1 MPKIGNVSD
10 FKVNQFNASVMSIV
24 SSLFQFF
31 QSDSTS
37 LPVKVINKPTISNSL
52 TGPATITT
60 LAKKM
65 VVRSPPQLTSFTT
78 AKFNKTN
85 IGSSI
90 ATKSE
95 TTDSKMVQ
103 IPMTEYLELVKQVNQ
118 VKELK
123 DRLARLEEHCERSI
137 GFNRNQTTTPH

>member
-1 MPKIGNVSD
+1 MRRQCQYS
-10 FKVNQFNASVMSIV
+10 F
-24 SSLFQFF
+24 LFLFF

-90 ATKSE
+90 ATKPE

-103 IPMTEYLELVKQVNQ
+103 IPMTEYLELVKQANQ